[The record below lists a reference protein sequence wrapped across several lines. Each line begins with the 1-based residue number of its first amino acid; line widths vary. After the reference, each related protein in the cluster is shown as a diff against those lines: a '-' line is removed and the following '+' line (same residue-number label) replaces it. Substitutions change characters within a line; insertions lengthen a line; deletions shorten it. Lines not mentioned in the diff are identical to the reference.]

1 MNSLLKFRVQCS
13 LFTLAALALSLSFLT
28 GCGTAQ
34 YQYPESKAP
43 SPGAPTNTAVTTPV
57 SVPTAD
63 SQAAATNTADQLYAG
78 YRITIIFAG
87 IPNPPPKHEEKIRDD
102 GFITPPYLGRPVM
115 AAGKT
120 VGQLQDELQKLYV
133 PDYFTRALSV
143 IVKTDDLFFFV
154 TGEVKSPGQK
164 PYLSAMTVL
173 SAIQA
178 AGGFTEYANKK
189 NVQIIRV
196 NNSSET
202 LNCDRAIKNP
212 KLDKAIFPGDKILV
226 KSRIL

>member
-1 MNSLLKFRVQCS
+1 MNDSPKMSMPCS
-13 LFTLAALALSLSFLT
+13 LWTLASLALALLT
-28 GCGTAQ
+28 GCSTPRYGFQDAPPSAAGTN
-34 YQYPESKAP
+34 
-43 SPGAPTNTAVTTPV
+43 SPAASTPV
-57 SVPTAD
+57 SVPPPGA
-63 SQAAATNTADQLYAG
+63 QTNAVVSPDVLYPG
-78 YRITIIFAG
+78 YKITIIFSG

-120 VGQLQDELQKLYV
+120 VGQLQDELQKAYV
-133 PDYFTRALSV
+133 PDYFARALTV
-143 IVKTDDLFFFV
+143 TVKTEDLFFFV
-154 TGEVKSPGQK
+154 TGEVKNPGQK

-178 AGGFTEYANKK
+178 AGGFTEFASKK

-196 NNSSET
+196 DNRTENV
-202 LNCDRAIKNP
+202 NCDRAIKNP
-212 KLDKAIFPGDKILV
+212 KLDKPIFPGDKVWV